1 MSTKRTIAL
10 LLLCFLTVGWSGG
23 ALASRLN
30 ITSQFYNKNQWPN
43 RQSPACQRSSCS
55 RSKQCATCSKS
66 TPASTPA
73 PTPAPTQKPTPAPT
87 PRPTRAPAT
96 DGHYTIGSASA
107 QELEALKYINED
119 RARQGVP
126 TLVMD
131 NKLAALAR
139 MKSQDMLSNN
149 YFAHTSPTLGNAA
162 TMLRNNGYSFNS
174 VGENISKH
182 STVIKSHAAL
192 MSSDGHRRNILNSSW
207 QKVGIGIV
215 LDGNGSVYMTQ
226 LFVR

>member
-1 MSTKRTIAL
+1 
-10 LLLCFLTVGWSGG
+10 
-23 ALASRLN
+23 
-30 ITSQFYNKNQWPN
+30 
-43 RQSPACQRSSCS
+43 
-55 RSKQCATCSKS
+55 
-66 TPASTPA
+66 
-73 PTPAPTQKPTPAPT
+73 
-87 PRPTRAPAT
+87 
-96 DGHYTIGSASA
+96 
-107 QELEALKYINED
+107 
-119 RARQGVP
+119 
-126 TLVMD
+126 MD